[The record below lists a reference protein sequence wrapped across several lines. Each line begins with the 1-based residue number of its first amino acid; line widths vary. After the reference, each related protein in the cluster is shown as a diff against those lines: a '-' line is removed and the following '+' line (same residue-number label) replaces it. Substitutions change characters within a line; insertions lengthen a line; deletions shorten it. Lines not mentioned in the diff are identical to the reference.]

1 MSVSSDRCYGT
12 CQEKASSSSGILARA
27 SAYYESVY
35 KVVEPFYETSDAT
48 KKDIVSNIKQIET
61 GGISQEAVENIVA
74 DYVAEHKDEL
84 KGDDGELKYLHF
96 EIDENG
102 HLICYA
108 DNSDALTFAMQNG
121 RLEVIINE

>member
-1 MSVSSDRCYGT
+1 VVAGSPTEGV
-12 CQEKASSSSGILARA
+12 
-27 SAYYESVY
+27 ES
-35 KVVEPFYETSDAT
+35 KITPSMFEQIMG
-48 KKDIVSNIKQIET
+48 KIKDIEAGDIDP
-61 GGISQEAVENIVA
+61 EAVESIVA

-102 HLICYA
+102 HLISYT